1 MVAPVVSLLPE
12 AQQQFLD
19 QNGAPL
25 AAGLVYHYVPGTTTP
40 ASTWA
45 DPALSVL
52 NPNPVQL
59 DMGGR
64 ATIWGNTQYRQI
76 VVDVLGNQIY
86 DLVTGV
92 PNVPLGNGSLTSA
105 GWWQLAGGGPV
116 IQWQQLAVTVNSLT
130 TENFPVPFPNGA
142 FLSVG
147 NLTSSFFIPSNY
159 TVGLSPLS
167 KSQFTIYVEA
177 SAGSGTVNVNIIHL
191 GS

>member
-1 MVAPVVSLLPE
+1 MVSPVVSLLPE

-25 AAGLVYHYVPGTTTP
+25 AAGQVYHYVPGTTTP
-40 ASTWA
+40 AQTWA
-45 DPALSVL
+45 DPALTVL

-76 VVDVLGNQIY
+76 VVDVMGNQIY

-92 PNVPLGNGSLTSA
+92 PNVQLGNGSLASA
-105 GWWQLAGGGPV
+105 GWWQFPGGGP
-116 IQWQQLAVTVNSLT
+116 ILQWQSLVVTTNSVVLESYPT
-130 TENFPVPFPNGA
+130 PFPNNA

-147 NLTSSFFIPSNY
+147 SVVGTGFSYPTSYIVGIQTVSN
-159 TVGLSPLS
+159 
-167 KSQFTIYVEA
+167 SQFNINVVSNGGGSVEIA
-177 SAGSGTVNVNIIHL
+177 IVHL
-191 GS
+191 GN